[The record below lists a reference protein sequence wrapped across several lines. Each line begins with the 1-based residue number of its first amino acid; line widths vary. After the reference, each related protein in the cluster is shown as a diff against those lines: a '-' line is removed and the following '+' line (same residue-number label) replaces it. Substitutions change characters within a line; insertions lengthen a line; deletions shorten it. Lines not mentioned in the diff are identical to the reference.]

1 MEVSAVQEKLITQL
15 KICRLN
21 NTKPNFAELGRQYGL
36 DWRTVRKYYDG
47 YEGKPE
53 HRNKPSRLDKYHDL
67 IKQKL
72 TIRGTNVRA
81 VYEYIHDEVDE
92 DIGTYSNF
100 NKYVRKKELRP
111 EKAAAGHPRFET
123 GPGVQ
128 AQVDW
133 KEDISIANRYGEIFT
148 FQVFDY
154 KLGYSRYPLFIYKLY
169 KTRQDVFDCLIASFK
184 ATGGV
189 PKEILFDNMASV
201 VDKNGNRRSV
211 NPKFREFAKDFGFK
225 VKLCKA
231 RHSYTKGKVE
241 SMNKFMAWILPYEGE
256 FETEEDLTA
265 ILQKINEKVC
275 RRVCDETGVPP
286 LLLFQKEKEY
296 LQSLPSEKI
305 IDSYLVH
312 DRQTTVRK
320 DSMVTYNK
328 CRYSVPAE
336 YIGKPV
342 RLLVNNDTLQIYYS
356 TALIAVHELSAKR
369 LNYKPEHYKQ
379 LLSGSIRSE
388 DAIEELAE
396 KNLQQMD
403 LLL

>member
-241 SMNKFMAWILPYEGE
+241 TNSVRIDTSISDTPVL
-256 FETEEDLTA
+256 ETVEA
-265 ILQKINEKVC
+265 IE
-275 RRVCDETGVPP
+275 
-286 LLLFQKEKEY
+286 
-296 LQSLPSEKI
+296 S
-305 IDSYLVH
+305 
-312 DRQTTVRK
+312 
-320 DSMVTYNK
+320 
-328 CRYSVPAE
+328 
-336 YIGKPV
+336 
-342 RLLVNNDTLQIYYS
+342 YS
-356 TALIAVHELSAKR
+356 TITVAFCLVIATLTYALSISTSNGGAVVVVNHCLCA
-369 LNYKPEHYKQ
+369 
-379 LLSGSIRSE
+379 GSK
-388 DAIEELAE
+388 EERCCHNGG
-396 KNLQQMD
+396 K
-403 LLL
+403 